1 MPHATDT
8 APRTGEHVDGYEVPV
23 LDEHAVRIAAGILLA
38 IGITALTITLASD
51 SIRPLQMFGMFF
63 LLDMTT
69 RVLISDRLSLTLALG
84 RALTRRRRRHWVG
97 APQKVFA
104 WWLALGLAAISFVT
118 MSAGMVPLPVTLG
131 LCGVCFTVLL
141 LEATLGWCA
150 GCALHQ
156 RFSRQPTR
164 HCANGACDR

>member
-69 RVLISDRLSLTLALG
+69 RVLISDRLSLSLI
-84 RALTRRRRRHWVG
+84 H
-97 APQKVFA
+97 
-104 WWLALGLAAISFVT
+104 I
-118 MSAGMVPLPVTLG
+118 
-131 LCGVCFTVLL
+131 
-141 LEATLGWCA
+141 
-150 GCALHQ
+150 
-156 RFSRQPTR
+156 
-164 HCANGACDR
+164 